1 MVKTKTVGHE
11 VLDVKHPFCIVRSK
25 ECRVDENG
33 KLYGHVLRFYDVC
46 GFENGEIGDIYESF
60 KTVKEA
66 EKCMEEMGR

>member
-11 VLDVKHPFCIVRSK
+11 VLDVKFPFCIVRSK
-25 ECRVDENG
+25 EVRVDENG
-33 KLYGHVLRFYDVC
+33 KPYGRALVFYDVC
-46 GFENGEIGDIYESF
+46 GFDHGEIGDIYESF